1 IGRAAVSKTAGWGFE
16 TLLACQQSVT
26 GKRMLA
32 ERIKIGIAALIA
44 VGGLVAFYWLADRQP
59 LVVRLGALLGAFAL
73 GAVVMWFTETG
84 RTFAAFS
91 RESWEEAKRVVWPT
105 RKETMQTTGV
115 VFLFVFVMAIF
126 LWIVDAGL
134 LWVTQKLLGTGS

>member
-1 IGRAAVSKTAGWGFE
+1 MDKT
-16 TLLACQQSVT
+16 
-26 GKRMLA
+26 A
-32 ERIKIGIAALIA
+32 ERIKIGVAAVIA
-44 VGGLVAFYWLADRQP
+44 VAGLGAYYWLIDRQP
-59 LVVRLGALLGAFAL
+59 LVVRLATLLGAFAL

-84 RTFAAFS
+84 KTFVAFS

-105 RKETMQTTGV
+105 RKETLQTTGV

-134 LWVTQKLLGTGS
+134 MWVTQKLLGTGG